1 MKQSREKFFIVI
13 GENEAIALRYDP
25 NDQTIMIGG
34 YVKHEDAMVSILVH
48 SIGLEPIERKA
59 TAKNKI
65 RFVAGDCPWHTFL
78 AARKKLE
85 SEGFQVVRTKSH
97 GRLLN

>member
-25 NDQTIMIGG
+25 NEETVMLGG
-34 YVKHEDAMVSILVH
+34 YTRHEDAMVSILVN
-48 SIGLEPIERKA
+48 SIGLEPTERKA
-59 TAKNKI
+59 SAKNKI
-65 RFVAGDCPWHTFL
+65 RFIAGDCPWKTFL

-85 SEGFQVVRTKSH
+85 SEGFQIVRTSSH